1 MNCRKGDL
9 ALVILGL
16 PNNCGKVVTCLE
28 LLPPGSCNVEAAA
41 GALWRIDRP
50 LEFEGEFGVIEG
62 SLAPDWALLPI
73 GEGRPSKSAE
83 DRQLFSETRYEPRV
97 GDETPGSMVG
107 QGAASAAIPAFP
119 EAV

>member
-1 MNCRKGDL
+1 MNCKRGDL

-16 PNNCGKVVTCLE
+16 PNNCGKLVTCLE
-28 LLPPGSCNVEAAA
+28 LLPAGSCNVEAAA

-73 GEGRPSKSAE
+73 GSSDLTRTAFDQRQPSH
-83 DRQLFSETRYEPRV
+83 SETTCD
-97 GDETPGSMVG
+97 GCG
-107 QGAASAAIPAFP
+107 
-119 EAV
+119 